1 MVLHFA
7 PIPRF
12 FALDFRK
19 SASHRQRQQQ
29 LWASGHWLCR
39 EAFKLNYTLCKAGLE
54 SSKTTYARYLLAKNG
69 GKIISDD
76 EQKTFFLLCNAAIEA
91 RVISLPAPAMSIT
104 GMICNGGKQGCTMK
118 GVVAV
123 DAAWQAVGM
132 AIQDVFIYN
141 VHGINGATPEETMR
155 NMGRIASPGM
165 VAPKRPLWT
174 FSETKRWSKEKK
186 PYG

>member
-1 MVLHFA
+1 MVLSAVQQPFPVCCNA
-7 PIPRF
+7 TAARQDWKVPRPPTP
-12 FALDFRK
+12 ATCWRK
-19 SASHRQRQQQ
+19 RVA
-29 LWASGHWLCR
+29 
-39 EAFKLNYTLCKAGLE
+39 K
-54 SSKTTYARYLLAKNG
+54 SSRTTV
-69 GKIISDD
+69 
-76 EQKTFFLLCNAAIEA
+76 FLLCNAAIEA
-91 RVISLPAPAMSIT
+91 RVIGLPAPAMSIA

-132 AIQDVFIYN
+132 AMQDVFIYN
-141 VHGINGATPEETMR
+141 VHRINGATPEETMR

>member
-7 PIPRF
+7 PVPRF

-19 SASHRQRQQQ
+19 SASRRQRQQQ

-69 GKIISDD
+69 GKIISGD
-76 EQKTFFLLCNAAIEA
+76 EQKTVFLLCNAAIKA
-91 RVISLPAPAMSIT
+91 RVIGLPDPSMSIT

>member
-1 MVLHFA
+1 MHLFH
-7 PIPRF
+7 
-12 FALDFRK
+12 DF
-19 SASHRQRQQQ
+19 SH
-29 LWASGHWLCR
+29 LIFS
-39 EAFKLNYTLCKAGLE
+39 
-54 SSKTTYARYLLAKNG
+54 
-69 GKIISDD
+69 
-76 EQKTFFLLCNAAIEA
+76 
-91 RVISLPAPAMSIT
+91 SLPVT
-104 GMICNGGKQGCTMK
+104 GMICNGGKQCCTMK

-174 FSETKRWSKEKK
+174 FSETKGWSKEKK

>member
-1 MVLHFA
+1 MHLFHDFSHLIFA
-7 PIPRF
+7 
-12 FALDFRK
+12 
-19 SASHRQRQQQ
+19 
-29 LWASGHWLCR
+29 
-39 EAFKLNYTLCKAGLE
+39 
-54 SSKTTYARYLLAKNG
+54 
-69 GKIISDD
+69 
-76 EQKTFFLLCNAAIEA
+76 
-91 RVISLPAPAMSIT
+91 SLPVT
-104 GMICNGGKQGCTMK
+104 GMICNGGKQGRTMK

-132 AIQDVFIYN
+132 AMQDVFIYN
-141 VHGINGATPEETMR
+141 VHGINGATPEGTMR

>member
-7 PIPRF
+7 PVPRF

-19 SASHRQRQQQ
+19 SASHRQRQQ

-76 EQKTFFLLCNAAIEA
+76 EQKTVFLLCNAAIEA
-91 RVISLPAPAMSIT
+91 RVISLPDPAMSIA
-104 GMICNGGKQGCTMK
+104 GMICNGGKQGRTMK

-132 AIQDVFIYN
+132 AMQDVFIYN

>member
-1 MVLHFA
+1 M
-7 PIPRF
+7 I
-12 FALDFRK
+12 
-19 SASHRQRQQQ
+19 
-29 LWASGHWLCR
+29 
-39 EAFKLNYTLCKAGLE
+39 GLP
-54 SSKTTYARYLLAKNG
+54 
-69 GKIISDD
+69 D
-76 EQKTFFLLCNAAIEA
+76 
-91 RVISLPAPAMSIT
+91 PAMSIT

-141 VHGINGATPEETMR
+141 IHRINGATPEETMR

>member
-1 MVLHFA
+1 MTLLQICIVYIKEA
-7 PIPRF
+7 V
-12 FALDFRK
+12 ALGSFRC
-19 SASHRQRQQQ
+19 ATA
-29 LWASGHWLCR
+29 LSGMLQCNR
-39 EAFKLNYTLCKAGLE
+39 CKAGLE
-54 SSKTTYARYLLAKNG
+54 SSKTTYARYLLAKKG

-76 EQKTFFLLCNAAIEA
+76 EQKTVFLLCNAAIA
-91 RVISLPAPAMSIT
+91 

-132 AIQDVFIYN
+132 AMQDVFIYN
-141 VHGINGATPEETMR
+141 VHRINGATPEETMR

>member
-7 PIPRF
+7 PVPRF

-76 EQKTFFLLCNAAIEA
+76 EQKTVFLLCNAAIEA
-91 RVISLPAPAMSIT
+91 RVISRR
-104 GMICNGGKQGCTMK
+104 
-118 GVVAV
+118 
-123 DAAWQAVGM
+123 
-132 AIQDVFIYN
+132 
-141 VHGINGATPEETMR
+141 TP
-155 NMGRIASPGM
+155 
-165 VAPKRPLWT
+165 L
-174 FSETKRWSKEKK
+174 
-186 PYG
+186 